1 MNTCTLR
8 FAEKTDMDAV
18 LALIQE
24 LADFEKEPEAVVI
37 TENDLQRD
45 GFGSTPKFKCIVA
58 EKVNKIVGMALFYP
72 RYSTWKGATLHLE
85 DLIVAQAHRG
95 TGIGKSLY
103 TAFID
108 YAEAQGVRRIE
119 WVVLDWNTHAVNF
132 YENSGADVLED
143 WRTVQM
149 DQAAMRRYL
158 AKENENI

>member
-1 MNTCTLR
+1 M
-8 FAEKTDMDAV
+8 AV
-18 LALIQE
+18 L
-24 LADFEKEPEAVVI
+24 P
-37 TENDLQRD
+37 
-45 GFGSTPKFKCIVA
+45 
-58 EKVNKIVGMALFYP
+58 ALFY
-72 RYSTWKGATLHLE
+72 LE
-85 DLIVAQAHRG
+85 RANLSLRRFNRCPKRSAVQVV
-95 TGIGKSLY
+95 KSALY
-103 TAFID
+103 KFIA